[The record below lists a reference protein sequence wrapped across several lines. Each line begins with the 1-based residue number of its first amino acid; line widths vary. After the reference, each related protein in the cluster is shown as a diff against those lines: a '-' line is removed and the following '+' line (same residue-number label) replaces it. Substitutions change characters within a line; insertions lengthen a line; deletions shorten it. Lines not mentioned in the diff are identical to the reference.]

1 MMYKEQSH
9 RFSWKAR
16 WKSIGYAI
24 TGIHTFFRTQHNA
37 LIHLYMT
44 ILVFIAAIFFATTVR
59 EMIALILAA
68 GFVWAAEIFNTAIEL
83 AMDHFAPAKHR
94 RIKRIKDMS
103 AAAVLIA
110 AITAAV
116 TGLIIFIPKIIM

>member
-1 MMYKEQSH
+1 MYKEQSH
-9 RFSWKAR
+9 RFSWRAR

-24 TGIHTFFRTQHNA
+24 EGIHSFFRTQHNA
-37 LIHLYMT
+37 VIHLYMT
-44 ILVFIAAIFFATTVR
+44 ILVFGAAIFFATTMG

-103 AAAVLIA
+103 AAAVLVSA
-110 AITAAV
+110 VTAVV

>member
-1 MMYKEQSH
+1 MIYKEHSP

-16 WKSIGYAI
+16 WKSIGYAV
-24 TGIHTFFRTQHNA
+24 TGIQTFFRTQHNA
-37 LIHLYMT
+37 LVHLYMT
-44 ILVFIAAIFFATTVR
+44 ILVFIAAIFFATTVG

-103 AAAVLIA
+103 AAAVLVA

-116 TGLIIFIPKIIM
+116 TGLVIFIPKIFM